1 MYKGDANG
9 NSRTPSIWL
18 HPDSNRLSIRVSTVD
33 TPDIGADSI
42 QTLPMNDWVFV
53 TVVFMNYTAASM
65 DTSISDEHAGVEAER
80 NETEDLLHGIQVQY
94 PSARR
99 RRTRH
104 APSDSGS
111 GYQYS
116 ISLYIN
122 GHLDI
127 SMKFTAV
134 VASNPHPLQ
143 LFKDVSH
150 RGTTVC
156 THEYVVNLMI
166 IMIPLNIM

>member
-9 NSRTPSIWL
+9 NARTPSIWL
-18 HPDSNRLSIRVSTVD
+18 HPNSNRLSVRVSTVD

-42 QTLPMNDWVFV
+42 ETLPMNDWVFV
-53 TVVFMNYTAASM
+53 AIVFMNYTAARI
-65 DTSISDEHAGVEAER
+65 DALNDEHLAAVEQ
-80 NETEDLLHGIQVQY
+80 NQTEDLLHGMQVQY
-94 PSARR
+94 PNTRR
-99 RRTRH
+99 SRH
-104 APSDSGS
+104 APPDSGS
-111 GYQYS
+111 GYEYS

-127 SMKFTAV
+127 SMKFSAV

-150 RGTTVC
+150 RGT
-156 THEYVVNLMI
+156 
-166 IMIPLNIM
+166 